1 MCYFLSTEYF
11 PGPSK
16 KITVKPIKYNKA
28 FSLDFKGSSKWTT
41 NPATNIVTSG
51 KKEKSFVLYPTITNI
66 GAINSEKTASTSV
79 GNSPIPIGFENVG
92 FSENNLISFG

>member
-1 MCYFLSTEYF
+1 MCYFLSIEYF

-16 KITVKPIKYNKA
+16 KIKIKPIKYNKA
-28 FSLDFKGSSKWTT
+28 FSFDFSGSSKWTI

-51 KKEKSFVLYPTITNI
+51 KKENSFVLYPMIINI
-66 GAINSEKTASTSV
+66 GAINSEKTASTNV

-92 FSENNLISFG
+92 FSENNLISLG